1 MINRKNKYIAIS
13 ILAGS
18 MMLSVGCSSSNDTDN
33 NQETSQQSLRNNVDF
48 MEDKNSIYGEIIDI
62 NEGNITLAV
71 GEFNMKNRGEKPSGE
86 SSTDEKPNS
95 ERHEILEGEKHNK
108 GEQPTNGEPMDII
121 SLTGEEKIVA
131 ITNDIIINKMRIKR
145 PSLEDEDNNTAS
157 HSNEQLTLAELSLGD
172 IIKVNYNEDKTKIK
186 SVELVSSPSKE
197 SNDEVAKG

>member
-1 MINRKNKYIAIS
+1 MINRKNKYLVTS
-13 ILAGS
+13 ILIGS
-18 MMLSVGCSSSNDTDN
+18 TILSVGCSSSNNTDN

-48 MEDKNSIYGEIIDI
+48 MEDKNSIYGKITNI
-62 NEGNITLAV
+62 NEGNITLAL

-86 SSTDEKPNS
+86 SSNDEKPNG

-121 SLTGEEKIVA
+121 SLTGEEKIVV

-145 PSLEDEDNNTAS
+145 PSLKDEDNNTAS

-172 IIKVNYNEDKTKIK
+172 IIKVNYNEDNTKIK